1 MKATIA
7 AKKITTFRL
16 SEELLERLKVLA
28 KRENRSLNNFVEK
41 GFMECHIENDFL
53 IIWFDEDADIIK
65 LVRLGLH
72 TVYTLIKYT
81 VNNRIENELFILLL
95 FNYLLYLQYEQAI
108 ERNREYSH
116 YNFSNR
122 VAISQSKMG
131 RQEGCLA

>member
-53 IIWFDEDADIIK
+53 IIWFDEDIDIIK
-65 LVRLGLH
+65 LVRLGSH
-72 TVYTLIKYT
+72 S
-81 VNNRIENELFILLL
+81 ELFK
-95 FNYLLYLQYEQAI
+95 
-108 ERNREYSH
+108 R
-116 YNFSNR
+116 
-122 VAISQSKMG
+122 
-131 RQEGCLA
+131 